1 MHMEKQAK
9 ITLSAPAVLTMPL
22 RDAER
27 LTDAANAFDA
37 LLYIYILQN
46 GGELE
51 LPQAARALRVSESDV
66 RAGAER
72 LTALG
77 ILSGVPAGQRVLSPA
92 QELPEVSAEDI
103 VRRTA
108 DSDDFKALVAETQNI
123 YGRLLSTSEL
133 KTLFGFYDYLALP
146 PEVIMLLIHHCAE
159 QTEHRYGPGKKPGF
173 RTLEKQAY
181 AWVNR
186 EIITYERAEEYIA
199 SEARRGEKI
208 NEAAAALGIR
218 DRALTATERRYIE
231 SWLDMG
237 FDIPS
242 IAEAMERTVTNT
254 GGVKWRYMDGIIRSW
269 DSKGLHT
276 LSEIASGDKKPARAS
291 AESPQGPTAEE
302 FERMKKLR
310 EKVRKS

>member
-1 MHMEKQAK
+1 MEKQAR

-37 LLYIYILQN
+37 LLYIYILKS
-46 GGELE
+46 GGELD
-51 LPQAARALRVSESDV
+51 LPQAARALRVPEDDV
-66 RAGAER
+66 RAGAGR

-77 ILSGVPAGQRVLSPA
+77 ILSGVPAGQNVLSPA

-108 DSDDFKALVAETQNI
+108 DSDDFKALVAETQSI

-159 QTEHRYGPGKKPGF
+159 QTEKRCGPGKKPSF

-186 EIITYERAEEYIA
+186 EIITYERAEQYIA
-199 SEARRGEKI
+199 DEARRGERL

-218 DRALTATERRYIE
+218 DRTLTATERRYID

-291 AESPQGPTAEE
+291 AEPAQGPTAEE

>member
-1 MHMEKQAK
+1 MENKAR

-37 LLYIYILQN
+37 LLYIYILKN
-46 GGELE
+46 GGELD
-51 LPQAARALRVSESDV
+51 PAQAARALRASPADV
-66 RAGAER
+66 HAGAER

-77 ILSGVPAGQRVLSPA
+77 ILSGTPTKPNALQPA

-108 DSDDFKALVAETQNI
+108 DSDDFKALVADTQNL

-146 PEVIMLLIHHCAE
+146 PEVIMLMIHHCAE
-159 QTEHRYGPGKKPGF
+159 QTERRYGPGKKPGF

-199 SEARRGEKI
+199 NEAQRGEKLG
-208 NEAAAALGIR
+208 EAASALGIHGR
-218 DRALTATERRYIE
+218 TLTATERRYIE

-276 LSEIASGDKKPARAS
+276 LDAIASGDKKPARANDTP
-291 AESPQGPTAEE
+291 AQGPTAEE

>member
-1 MHMEKQAK
+1 MEKRAK

-27 LTDAANAFDA
+27 LTKAANGFDA
-37 LLYIYILQN
+37 LLYIFILQS
-46 GGELE
+46 GGELDE
-51 LPQAARALRVSESDV
+51 AAAARALRVSPSEISAS
-66 RAGAER
+66 AGR
-72 LTALG
+72 LAALG
-77 ILSGVPAGQRVLSPA
+77 LLSGPAGGEAALEPA

-108 DSDDFKALVAETQNI
+108 DSADFQALVAETQRV

-159 QTEHRYGPGKKPGF
+159 QTEQRYGPGKKPGF
-173 RTLEKQAY
+173 RTLEKEAY

-186 EIITYERAEEYIA
+186 EIITYERAEQYIA
-199 SEARRGEKI
+199 EQERRAARLT
-208 NEAAAALGIR
+208 EAARAVGIR
-218 DRALTATERRYIE
+218 DRAPTGTERRYLE
-231 SWLDMG
+231 DWLALG
-237 FDIPS
+237 FDLP
-242 IAEAMERTVTNT
+242 ALEEAMERTVTNT
-254 GGVKWRYMDGIIRSW
+254 GALKWRYMDGIVRSW

-276 LSEIASGDKKPARAS
+276 LREIDAGDKKPARAP
-291 AESPQGPTAEE
+291 AESAQGPTAEE

-310 EKVRKS
+310 EKVRKG

>member
-1 MHMEKQAK
+1 MEKQAK
-9 ITLSAPAVLTMPL
+9 ITLASPAVLTMPL

-27 LTDAANAFDA
+27 LTDAANGFDA
-37 LLYIYILQN
+37 LLYIYILKS
-46 GGELE
+46 GGTLDAAA
-51 LPQAARALRVSESDV
+51 AARALRTGEEQILAS
-66 RAGAER
+66 AAR
-72 LTALG
+72 LAQLG
-77 ILSGVPAGQRVLSPA
+77 ILSGAPRSEKPLPPA
-92 QELPEVSAEDI
+92 QELPEVTAEDI
-103 VRRTA
+103 RRRTA
-108 DSDDFKALVAETQNI
+108 DSDDFKALVAETQRI

-133 KTLFGFYDYLALP
+133 KTLFGFYDYLSLP

-159 QTEHRYGPGKKPGF
+159 QTEQRYGPGKKPGF

-186 EIITYERAEEYIA
+186 EIITYERAEQYIA
-199 SEARRGEKI
+199 AEAQRSTRLSQ
-208 NEAAAALGIR
+208 AQHALGIR
-218 DRALTATERRYIE
+218 DRALTASERRYLE

-237 FDIPS
+237 FDS
-242 IAEAMERTVTNT
+242 AAIAEAMERTVTNT

-276 LSEIASGDKKPARAS
+276 LAEIAEGDKKPARPAPDS
-291 AESPQGPTAEE
+291 AQGPTAEE